1 MRLVVKLGTS
11 TLTAGG
17 KRLSQRRML
26 EIARQIVALR
36 EAGDE
41 VVVVSSGAMQ
51 AGRERLGLDNTLRA
65 ELPVKQML
73 AAVGQTHLM
82 LAWEQVFGIFEAQ
95 VGQILL
101 TRADLADRRRY
112 LNARDALLAVL
123 SHGIVPVINEND
135 AVATEE
141 IRVGD
146 NDNLSALVA
155 NVLDADLLL
164 ILSDIDGLY
173 TGDPRKDPAAALIR
187 DVPVIDDSVREHAA
201 GSKTGLGVGGMSTK
215 IQAAELA
222 TRSGVSV
229 VIANG
234 ARANV
239 IIDAARGAPVGTRF
253 HAQVSR
259 VESRKR
265 WILSERAAGHVVI
278 DDGAAGALKQGK
290 SLLPVGVRETGGDF
304 DRGEVIAVRDRSGR
318 EVARGIARYN
328 AADTRR
334 IAGKRSDQIQG
345 VLGYAF
351 APMLI
356 HVDDM
361 VVL

>member
-1 MRLVVKLGTS
+1 
-11 TLTAGG
+11 
-17 KRLSQRRML
+17 
-26 EIARQIVALR
+26 
-36 EAGDE
+36 
-41 VVVVSSGAMQ
+41 MQ
-51 AGRERLGLDNTLRA
+51 AGRERLGVERSARD
-65 ELPVKQML
+65 ELPRKQML

-82 LAWEQVFGIFEAQ
+82 LAWEQVFGLFDVQ

-112 LNARDALLAVL
+112 LNARDALQAVL
-123 SHGIVPVINEND
+123 AHQIVPIINEND

-146 NDNLSALVA
+146 NDTLSALVA

-173 TGDPRKDPAAALIR
+173 TSDPRNNPDAQLIAN
-187 DVPVIDDSVREHAA
+187 VPVIDDAVRERAT
-201 GSKTGLGVGGMSTK
+201 GSKTALGVGGMNTK

-222 TRSGVSV
+222 TRSGVTV

-234 ARANV
+234 MRPNV
-239 IIDAARGAPVGTRF
+239 IVDAAAETPVGTRF
-253 HAQVSR
+253 HAQVSS

-265 WILSERAAGHVVI
+265 WILSERASGGVSI
-278 DDGAAGALKQGK
+278 DAGAAQALRTGK
-290 SLLPVGVRETGGDF
+290 SLLPVGVRAVSGEF
-304 DRGEVIAVRDRSGR
+304 DRGEVIAIRDAEGR
-318 EVARGIARYN
+318 ELARGIARYN

-334 IAGKRSDQIQG
+334 IAGQKSELIQT

-351 APMLI
+351 SAMLV
-356 HVDDM
+356 HADDL
-361 VVL
+361 VLS